1 MTKLQVIIIFFT
13 IFFSLYFAA
22 NYYVFIRGWQALP
35 DIIILRKIYIF
46 LFILFTFSF
55 VIGRFS
61 GHTLPISINHLF
73 IWIGS
78 FWLGAMLYLFLI
90 VLSTDIIRLINIGFH
105 FLPHQES
112 FAYARIKV
120 ISLTISVGLTL
131 IILLLGYINANDT
144 HVKHYE
150 IVTEK
155 NILNK
160 ENFKIAVVTD
170 IHLGTLI
177 AKNRLKK
184 LTALVNNQCPDLIIL
199 AGDILDEV
207 QAPIL
212 AEDIGEPLKYLKA
225 PMGTYA
231 ITGNHEYIGGINSAV
246 KYIESLGIKL
256 LRDTV
261 VQLDNNLIL
270 IGREDRDMERFT
282 GKHRKTKE
290 ELIKGIDN
298 SKFLVLLDHQ
308 PYDLKKTAELNIDLQ
323 ISGHTHHGQIWP
335 FNYIT
340 DAMYE
345 LSCGYLNKGN
355 THYYVS
361 SGYGTWGPP
370 VRIGTVSEIAVITIK
385 RSHKA
390 TEL

>member
-1 MTKLQVIIIFFT
+1 MKHQVLIIFFT
-13 IFFSLYFAA
+13 IFFSIYVAA
-22 NYYVFIRGWQALP
+22 NYYILIRGWQALP
-35 DIIILRKIYIF
+35 DILFLRKLYIF
-46 LFILFTFSF
+46 LFVLFAFSF

-61 GHTLPISINHLF
+61 EHILPVNINHLF

-78 FWLGAMLYLFLI
+78 FWLGAMLYFFLI
-90 VLSTDIIRLINIGFH
+90 VLSVDIIRLLNIGFH
-105 FLPHQES
+105 FLPQQES
-112 FAYARIKV
+112 LAYSKIKV
-120 ISLTISVGLTL
+120 ISLIISVGLTL
-131 IILLLGYINANDT
+131 VILLLGFINANDT
-144 HVKHYE
+144 RVKHYE
-150 IVTEK
+150 IVTGK
-155 NILNK
+155 NISNK

-170 IHLGTLI
+170 IHLGSLI
-177 AKNRLKK
+177 AKNRLEK
-184 LTALVNNQCPDLIIL
+184 LTVLVNNQCPDLIIL

-212 AEDIGEPLKYLKA
+212 AEDIGEPLKCLKA
-225 PMGTYA
+225 AMGTYA
-231 ITGNHEYIGGINSAV
+231 VTGNHEYIGGINRAV

-261 VQLDNNLIL
+261 VQLDDKLIL

-290 ELIKGIDN
+290 ELMKGIDN

-340 DAMYE
+340 DAIYE
-345 LSCGYLNKGN
+345 LSCGYLSKGN

-385 RSHKA
+385 SSHKP
-390 TEL
+390 TDL